1 MSAYNLTSPSKVKR
15 YILQF
20 AEGNRAHK
28 FTRVSQE
35 ALDRV
40 EAAARSAA
48 KQIVTS
54 APSKGKTL

>member
-1 MSAYNLTSPSKVKR
+1 MSSQLISPSKVKR
-15 YILQF
+15 FILDY
-20 AEGNRAHK
+20 AKDNRSHK
-28 FTRVSQE
+28 FTRVSQD
-35 ALDRV
+35 AIARV

>member
-1 MSAYNLTSPSKVKR
+1 MTTLINRSKVKR
-15 YILQF
+15 YILDY
-20 AEGNRAHK
+20 ASENRAHK

-35 ALDRV
+35 ATDRV

-48 KQIVTS
+48 RAIVTS

>member
-1 MSAYNLTSPSKVKR
+1 MSSQLISPSKVKR
-15 YILQF
+15 FILDY
-20 AEGNRAHK
+20 AKANRAHT

-35 ALDRV
+35 TIDRV

>member
-1 MSAYNLTSPSKVKR
+1 MSSQLISPTKVKR
-15 YILQF
+15 FLLDY
-20 AEGNRAHK
+20 AKDHRSHK

-48 KQIVTS
+48 KQIVTA

>member
-1 MSAYNLTSPSKVKR
+1 MTTLINRSKVKR
-15 YILQF
+15 YILDY
-20 AEGNRAHK
+20 ASENRAHK

-35 ALDRV
+35 ALDKV

-48 KQIVTS
+48 RSIVTS

>member
-1 MSAYNLTSPSKVKR
+1 MGNSITSPTKVKR
-15 YILQF
+15 FILDY
-20 AEGNRAHK
+20 ALAHRSHK

-40 EAAARSAA
+40 EAAARAA
-48 KQIVTS
+48 ARQIVTS